1 MAKRQRT
8 IPSIEKLEGYE
19 QLLKDV
25 KSILERGLSRAYQA
39 VDNIRVQTYWQIG
52 ERVTREELLHQ
63 DRADYGERLVEQLA
77 RDLGYSRRLMYEIVR
92 FYKTYPIVHALHAQL
107 SWTHYRQLIALEDKE
122 ERDFYEIQTITNHWS
137 YRTLQDKIKANE
149 YQQAK
154 QTGQVVTHL
163 PLKLPSPEEAFKDV
177 YNWDFLQLSED
188 YSERELEE
196 SLMRQIEHVL
206 LEFGRDFSLASRQRK
221 LLIDGQI
228 HSVDLEFY
236 HRGIPCIVLVDI
248 KLGRFKS
255 EYVGQMNKYLNF
267 YNENYRYEW
276 EKHPIGL
283 IICEY
288 KGKEEVHY
296 ALGGLGER
304 IFVAEYRV
312 KLPSEEEITQ
322 RLQDV

>member
-1 MAKRQRT
+1 M
-8 IPSIEKLEGYE
+8 
-19 QLLKDV
+19 

-52 ERVTREELLHQ
+52 ERVTREELVHR

-77 RDLGYSRRLMYEIVR
+77 RDLEYSRRLMYEIVR

-107 SWTHYRQLIALEDKE
+107 SWTHYRQLIAIEDKE
-122 ERDFYEIQTITNHWS
+122 ERNFYEIQTITNHWS
-137 YRTLQDKIKANE
+137 YRTLQNKIKANT
-149 YQQAK
+149 YQQVK
-154 QTGQVVTHL
+154 KTGQVVTRL

-188 YSERELEE
+188 YNERELEE

-206 LEFGRDFSLASRQRK
+206 LEFGRDFSLAGRQRR
-221 LLIDGQI
+221 LLIDGQM

-255 EYVGQMNKYLNF
+255 EYVRFAHRQLRFTVGQMNKYLNF

-276 EKHPIGL
+276 EKSPIGL
-283 IICEY
+283 IVCEC

-296 ALGGLGER
+296 ALGGLEER

-312 KLPSEEEITQ
+312 KLPGEEEIAR
-322 RLQDV
+322 RLQEG